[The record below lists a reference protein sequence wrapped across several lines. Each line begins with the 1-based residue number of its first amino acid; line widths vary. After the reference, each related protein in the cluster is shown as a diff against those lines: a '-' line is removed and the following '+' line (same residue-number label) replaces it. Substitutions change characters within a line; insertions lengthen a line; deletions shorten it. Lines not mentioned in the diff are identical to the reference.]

1 MKTKTENKTRETMKT
16 LALTFCV
23 TYIIAQKFL
32 ICSINPVGK
41 LFLLVGVVVLGLWF
55 TFEPENG
62 LGLHKA
68 NYLCMVLAGMIMAA

>member
-1 MKTKTENKTRETMKT
+1 MKAKAKNKTKETLKT

-23 TYIIAQKFL
+23 TYIIAQKFV
-32 ICSINPVGK
+32 IYSINPVGK
-41 LFLLVGVVVLGLWF
+41 LLLLVGMVAMGLWF